1 MLLLSFSI
9 QWLILPGI
17 NFLALGTSLT
27 NGTVTNSGGRGGGP
41 LWHTLVVAGLLVTRM
56 ALSFIDPL
64 LSNLELLLYVKNT
77 KG

>member
-17 NFLALGTSLT
+17 NILVLGTSLT
-27 NGTVTNSGGRGGGP
+27 NGTVTNSGGGGGGS

-64 LSNLELLLYVKNT
+64 LSNLELLLCVKNT